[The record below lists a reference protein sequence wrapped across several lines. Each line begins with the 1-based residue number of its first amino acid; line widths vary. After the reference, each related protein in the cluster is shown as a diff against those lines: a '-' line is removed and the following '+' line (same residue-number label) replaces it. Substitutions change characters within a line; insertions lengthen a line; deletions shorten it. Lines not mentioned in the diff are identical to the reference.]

1 MMRFFAHIP
10 IHSLAMIVA
19 IDQLVVEK
27 ADALSISMIKSSQAE
42 GNLGY
47 YPASILTQIG
57 EYLTSDSDVNFSQ
70 QTSEDKQL
78 ERRSENYAQSPI

>member
-27 ADALSISMIKSSQAE
+27 ADALSISMIKSSQVE
-42 GNLGY
+42 GNLGYSY

-57 EYLTSDSDVNFSQ
+57 EYLT
-70 QTSEDKQL
+70 
-78 ERRSENYAQSPI
+78 